1 MKSDKTCNEGRF
13 LHPSLGGAKMSKCPQ
28 CNQKLDR
35 DQYSFEKHESNPG
48 IIC

>member
-28 CNQKLDR
+28 CNQKFDK
-35 DQYSFEKHESNPG
+35 DFNAAES
-48 IIC
+48 ILLKT